1 MVNRKFIKT
10 SSLPENKKSLTGFNR
25 FHLFEFEDQSWFP
38 EVIRSGG
45 MDYLRFLFMQT
56 KMYQP
61 IVKLIKETLEEAG
74 ENKIVD
80 LCSGG
85 GGYIEQI
92 AQELNKSD
100 KNKYSFLLTDKFPNI
115 ATYEYIKENSEATI
129 GFCPTP
135 LDVLDVPEDLKGM
148 RVLFSAIHH
157 FRPQQV
163 QQILQQAV
171 NAKAPIGIF
180 DGGEKNIWIML
191 GILILHP
198 LGMLLVTPF
207 LKPFK
212 FSRLFFT
219 YIIPLIPLYTIW
231 DGLVSILRLYSP
243 QDLYKIADSIT
254 NHNYKWKYGKVKNSL
269 GIKVAYL
276 IGIPGEGQLRIKN

>member
-1 MVNRKFIKT
+1 MAINNT
-10 SSLPENKKSLTGFNR
+10 NTLPEFNR
-25 FHLFEFEDQSWFP
+25 FHLFEFEDQPWFP

-61 IVKLIKETLEEAG
+61 TVQLIKETLESTG
-74 ENKIVD
+74 ENKIID

-100 KNKYSFLLTDKFPNI
+100 NNKYSVLLTDKFPNI
-115 ATYEYIKENSEATI
+115 PAYEYIKENNKASI
-129 GFCPTP
+129 DFCPTSV
-135 LDVLDVPEDLKGM
+135 DVLNVPKDLIGM

-171 NAKAPIGIF
+171 KAKAPIGIF
-180 DGGEKNIWIML
+180 DGGEKNVWIML

-198 LGMLLVTPF
+198 LGMIFLTPF

-219 YIIPLIPLYTIW
+219 YLIPVIPLYTIW

-243 QDLYKIADSIT
+243 QELYKIADSIP
-254 NHNYKWKYGKVKNSL
+254 NQNYTWKYGKVKNSL
-269 GIKVAYL
+269 GIKVTYL
-276 IGIPGEGQLRIKN
+276 IGVADNKIITI